1 MVSSD
6 VSYLKPLYVTES
18 HFMSFCI
25 HVIFS
30 GPIFMQKRRTLYG
43 RQRSIDRLRRIERTK
58 EENRGMNQ
66 AIKRWFVHN
75 NLRDVKTIKAISSK

>member
-1 MVSSD
+1 
-6 VSYLKPLYVTES
+6 
-18 HFMSFCI
+18 MSFCI

-30 GPIFMQKRRTLYG
+30 GPIFMQKRRTLHE
-43 RQRSIDRLRRIERTK
+43 RQRSIDRLRKIERTK

-75 NLRDVKTIKAISSK
+75 NSRDVKTIKAISSK